1 MRSCRLRNSSII
13 NNKIIIMSGQ
23 AAAGNLVH
31 LVLERDGHDQP
42 WGFRLQG
49 GADVGLPLSVQR
61 VLVGTPAEGTFF
73 KGDVIQKVSYT
84 DTKGLSHQ
92 QAADL
97 FDNAGNQIHVYVK
110 RAGVVGPSSAAASA
124 PLVNGGI
131 TKAPSSVA
139 APPPVSGGVALPG
152 LSAGLATS
160 NCDLPDS
167 TSPTAAMSMQS
178 QPHKFNPDLGVG
190 SVQHLKMQDE
200 HITGVKEPSNMPSQA
215 EVAKQKAN
223 ELLMKEKV
231 IGSLDQIQQTQQTLA
246 GVLPKGVVNKQY
258 NTPLNLYSNDNIQ
271 DEIQKQAPKNPDMPQ
286 VELQPVGPFPVI
298 NPMNKPQKPRFGKGG
313 LLRGYDPEN
322 SATWQI
328 INEEESCHLVTEHG
342 PTESKVYSI

>member
-1 MRSCRLRNSSII
+1 MAS
-13 NNKIIIMSGQ
+13 
-23 AAAGNLVH
+23 NLVH

-61 VLVGTPAEGTFF
+61 VLVGTPSEGTFF

-110 RAGVVGPSSAAASA
+110 RAGVVAAPASAAAA
-124 PLVNGGI
+124 PLVNGGVV
-131 TKAPSSVA
+131 KSAPV

-152 LSAGLATS
+152 IAAGLSTS

-167 TSPTAAMSMQS
+167 TTPTPAMSIQS

-200 HITGVKEPSNMPSQA
+200 HISGVKEPSNLPSQH
-215 EVAKQKAN
+215 EIAKQKAN
-223 ELLMKEKV
+223 ELLMKEK
-231 IGSLDQIQQTQQTLA
+231 TQQTLA

-258 NTPLNLYSNDNIQ
+258 NTPLGLYSNDAVQ
-271 DEIQKQAPKNPDMPQ
+271 DEISKQANKFAELPEVAPQ
-286 VELQPVGPFPVI
+286 PSGPFPAI
-298 NPMNKPQKPRFGKGG
+298 NPVNKPQKQRFGRGG

-328 INEEESCHLVTEHG
+328 INEEESCHLITEHG

>member
-1 MRSCRLRNSSII
+1 
-13 NNKIIIMSGQ
+13 MS
-23 AAAGNLVH
+23 NVVH

-110 RAGVVGPSSAAASA
+110 RAGVVAPVAAPAAAVPAAAAA
-124 PLVNGGI
+124 PLVNGGV
-131 TKAPSSVA
+131 KPAPVVA

-152 LSAGLATS
+152 IAAGAATA

-167 TSPTAAMSMQS
+167 PSTTPAMSIQS

-200 HITGVKEPSNMPSQA
+200 HITGVKEPSNLPSQA
-215 EVAKQKAN
+215 EVARQKAN

-231 IGSLDQIQQTQQTLA
+231 TGSLQQIQQTQQTLA

-258 NTPLNLYSNDNIQ
+258 NTPLNLYSNEAIQ
-271 DEIQKQAPKNPDMPQ
+271 EEISKQATNAPELPAVAPQ
-286 VELQPVGPFPVI
+286 PQGPFPAI
-298 NPMNKPQKPRFGKGG
+298 NPVNKPQKARFGRGG

-328 INEEESCHLVTEHG
+328 INEEENCHLVTEHG

>member
-1 MRSCRLRNSSII
+1 
-13 NNKIIIMSGQ
+13 MS
-23 AAAGNLVH
+23 NLVH

-84 DTKGLSHQ
+84 ETKGLSHQ

-110 RAGVVGPSSAAASA
+110 RAGVIAAPAAAAASA
-124 PLVNGGI
+124 PLVNGGVAP
-131 TKAPSSVA
+131 KAAPVA

-152 LSAGLATS
+152 IAAGTETT

-167 TSPTAAMSMQS
+167 PTTTPAMSIQS

-200 HITGVKEPSNMPSQA
+200 HITGVKEPSNLPSQA
-215 EVAKQKAN
+215 ELAKQKAN

-231 IGSLDQIQQTQQTLA
+231 TGSLQQIQQTQQTLA

-258 NTPLNLYSNDNIQ
+258 NTPLGLYSNDSIQ
-271 DEIQKQAPKNPDMPQ
+271 DELSKQAPAKFPELPDVAPQ
-286 VELQPVGPFPVI
+286 PQGAFPAI
-298 NPMNKPQKPRFGKGG
+298 NPVNKPQKARFGRGG

-328 INEEESCHLVTEHG
+328 INEEEDCRLVTEHG